1 MTEEKVET
9 VVRSDKLYDLSSRR
23 FQTQRLRTL
32 TSTSSPE
39 ERLKNTLNNLRTM
52 ESILIRS
59 ANDFTGSNPQENASK
74 SLLGRINWR
83 IGEAERA
90 LAQIKQDQSTPT

>member
-1 MTEEKVET
+1 MSEVKAKTAVF
-9 VVRSDKLYDLSSRR
+9 SDKPYDLSSRR

-52 ESILIRS
+52 ASILTKND
-59 ANDFTGSNPQENASK
+59 NDFTGSNPQESVSK
-74 SLLGRINWR
+74 SSLARINWR
-83 IGEAERA
+83 IREAERT
-90 LAQIKQDQSTPT
+90 LAKIVEKN